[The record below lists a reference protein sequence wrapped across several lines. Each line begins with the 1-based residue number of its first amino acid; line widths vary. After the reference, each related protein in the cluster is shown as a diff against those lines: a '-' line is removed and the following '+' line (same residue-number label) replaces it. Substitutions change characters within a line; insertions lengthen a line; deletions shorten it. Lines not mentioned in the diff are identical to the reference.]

1 MKLCP
6 TPGWDDL
13 RITSF
18 APRTSAPVQ
27 ANFTAVPATY
37 EVQSWEFANNG
48 TERGLNG
55 VTQVPHA
62 WYYQQTPIY
71 MHLHMSTTGALA
83 AGAQPGFFVSVL
95 IQKIGQ
101 DLASAYN
108 PANPYWVGMTV
119 PVGGYNAKTHIIS
132 DEVAIPATYFG
143 LSAMI
148 MVYVFRKKGTLLATV
163 NAGNVTENVNDV
175 LWLHELD
182 FHVQTG
188 RYGSNGI
195 NTP

>member
-1 MKLCP
+1 MNHSP

-13 RITSF
+13 RITAF

-27 ANFTAVPATY
+27 SNFTTVPAGY
-37 EVQSWEFANNG
+37 EVQSWEFANNS

-55 VTQVPHA
+55 VTQIPHA

-71 MHLHMSTTGALA
+71 IHLHMSTTGAIA
-83 AGAQPGFFVSVL
+83 AGQRPGFFVSML

-108 PANPYWVGMTV
+108 PAQPYWVGCTV
-119 PVGGYNAKTHIIS
+119 PVGGYGAKTHIIS
-132 DEVAIPATYFG
+132 DEIAIPATYLG
-143 LSAMI
+143 LSAMVMI
-148 MVYVFRKKGTLLATV
+148 YVFRRKTVAINTV
-163 NAGNVTENVNDV
+163 NAGLVTENVNDV
-175 LWLHELD
+175 LWLHEVD

-188 RYGSNGI
+188 RFGSTGI
-195 NTP
+195 GTP